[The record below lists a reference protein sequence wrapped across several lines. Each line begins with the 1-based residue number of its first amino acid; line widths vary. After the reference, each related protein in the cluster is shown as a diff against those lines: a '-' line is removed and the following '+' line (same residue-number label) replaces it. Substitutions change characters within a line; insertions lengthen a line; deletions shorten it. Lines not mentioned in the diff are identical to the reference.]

1 MQKYL
6 FKVFSLLLFIPIF
19 INSQLL
25 QSDVPW
31 NDDETGYY
39 TIKNNNIVL
48 VSATGDDDKII
59 LPALKTKNLKIESFV
74 FSTSKN
80 KVLLF
85 TNSVKVWRYRTRGD
99 YFVYDF
105 QKENIYQ
112 IGKNLPDSSLMFAK
126 FSPDENHVA
135 YVSKEKSQN
144 SNRNST
150 TKANIFLENL
160 NNNSIKKLTSSEGT
174 DKLIN
179 GTFDWVYEEEF
190 SCRDGFLFNEDGTKI
205 AFWQVDANQVKDFYM
220 INNTDSIYSSTI
232 PVEYPKV
239 GEPVTPVKIGVID
252 LESEKITWMNVGNL
266 EEEFYLP
273 RMTWIPGTNDL
284 MIQRLNRKQNHSKIF
299 IANSQTGISKLLME
313 DKDDAWVDIRTT
325 WPYQVKAGWKF
336 INGGK
341 EFLYVSEKDGWSHVY
356 RFNIKSKKESLV
368 TNGNYDVVKPLAFDE
383 KNKELYFIASPDNPT
398 ERYLYKT
405 SISGRGKTK
414 KITPEVLEG
423 THSYQISTKAKFAFH
438 SFSNYYTYPMQAI
451 VSLPDHQF
459 VNPDQNMIKK
469 FDPSLKK
476 DNPLEFFEITT
487 EDNVTMEG
495 WIVKPKNMDPNK
507 KYPVLFYFYSEPAGQ
522 TAQNRFGAGYNRLYN
537 GNLSEDGYV
546 YVTFDGRGTPSPKGR
561 EWRKAIYR
569 NIGKINVRDM
579 AMGANAVFKKYD
591 FIDTSRV
598 AVHGWSGGG
607 SATLNCMFQYPDI
620 FHTGIAVAAVANQL
634 TYDNIYQERYMG
646 DPKESYQDYVDGSPI
661 THAKN
666 LKGNLLYIHGTG
678 DDNVHYQNAE
688 MLANELIKHKK
699 IFYMLPYPNRSHSI
713 RENDALPH
721 VRLMFTDFLKKN
733 CPPGAR

>member
-252 LESEKITWMNVGNL
+252 FMG
-266 EEEFYLP
+266 YLFEAF
-273 RMTWIPGTNDL
+273 
-284 MIQRLNRKQNHSKIF
+284 SK
-299 IANSQTGISKLLME
+299 
-313 DKDDAWVDIRTT
+313 
-325 WPYQVKAGWKF
+325 
-336 INGGK
+336 
-341 EFLYVSEKDGWSHVY
+341 
-356 RFNIKSKKESLV
+356 SL
-368 TNGNYDVVKPLAFDE
+368 
-383 KNKELYFIASPDNPT
+383 
-398 ERYLYKT
+398 
-405 SISGRGKTK
+405 TK
-414 KITPEVLEG
+414 
-423 THSYQISTKAKFAFH
+423 
-438 SFSNYYTYPMQAI
+438 
-451 VSLPDHQF
+451 
-459 VNPDQNMIKK
+459 
-469 FDPSLKK
+469 
-476 DNPLEFFEITT
+476 
-487 EDNVTMEG
+487 
-495 WIVKPKNMDPNK
+495 
-507 KYPVLFYFYSEPAGQ
+507 
-522 TAQNRFGAGYNRLYN
+522 
-537 GNLSEDGYV
+537 
-546 YVTFDGRGTPSPKGR
+546 
-561 EWRKAIYR
+561 
-569 NIGKINVRDM
+569 
-579 AMGANAVFKKYD
+579 
-591 FIDTSRV
+591 
-598 AVHGWSGGG
+598 
-607 SATLNCMFQYPDI
+607 
-620 FHTGIAVAAVANQL
+620 
-634 TYDNIYQERYMG
+634 
-646 DPKESYQDYVDGSPI
+646 
-661 THAKN
+661 
-666 LKGNLLYIHGTG
+666 
-678 DDNVHYQNAE
+678 
-688 MLANELIKHKK
+688 
-699 IFYMLPYPNRSHSI
+699 
-713 RENDALPH
+713 
-721 VRLMFTDFLKKN
+721 
-733 CPPGAR
+733 